1 MLPGNLAERLR
12 RTFSR
17 YEEVGIAYL
26 FGSRARGDSSEDSD
40 ADFAIMLLKEFSDPY
55 DLFRLIQDLAEAM
68 EIEDRRIDL
77 IILNDAHLELRYRVL
92 SEGIIVFERDA
103 EKRIDFEIKTLKGY
117 LDFKPF
123 LDKNYESLMEKY
135 VHGKA

>member
-1 MLPGNLAERLR
+1 
-12 RTFSR
+12 
-17 YEEVGIAYL
+17 
-26 FGSRARGDSSEDSD
+26 
-40 ADFAIMLLKEFSDPY
+40 
-55 DLFRLIQDLAEAM
+55 
-68 EIEDRRIDL
+68 
-77 IILNDAHLELRYRVL
+77 LNDAHLELRYKVL